1 MSHDPDKQTDDQPDL
16 HIQNLARPG
25 KEDEAATRSDGGLGL
40 RHVEH
45 DLRPMLF
52 PAHQLALDTEIFL
65 YWNSPAPADYLVIN
79 PANVGDRVHTL
90 RMAKESILPDWA
102 NVYCTVE
109 EPNTDRVES
118 NRYKLRVKLT
128 RPGERDPDPD
138 TEGHQGLVFFL
149 PEDVAG
155 GAVVNRDRARR
166 GIILDIQPYENMAEF
181 DTCTIVWG
189 SEVFKQVVRP
199 QDVGRGFSVIIPEEV
214 VLGAGSNPYTPVA
227 LQVVDAVGNY
237 PAPNMDPESDVNW
250 SAIQWVHV
258 DLGTK
263 PLEAPFLEQPGEV
276 VDLQRLGDS
285 PQKVELFL
293 DPDVFDTGDRV
304 RFNWDG
310 RDAQGASVPYHDEKT
325 VERTNS
331 FLAFDVPNERV
342 NALGGGVSIMSCDL
356 YKADTDEALV
366 SKKTRISVRG
376 AASPWQAP
384 RVMEATSGC
393 LDPNTPR
400 ATVVFTAPDGW
411 DAPVKVRLTWEGGAT
426 TYTQEDTLVVIAE
439 DRSFAFTVD
448 GEHLKRFDTQLT
460 EVYYERVDQASG
472 RESQRLQLQV
482 GEPLGPLPQAR
493 VIGSNVENQV
503 AVVLPFTETE
513 AGDTLTLQWIGSQSR
528 TTVSTLLD
536 AKTAGQELPIPV
548 SVAEFKEGEIVRV
561 YYSLLRS
568 GQHARYSK
576 LLVWEVGAPNN

>member
-1 MSHDPDKQTDDQPDL
+1 MSHALNKRTDDDQPEL
-16 HIQNLARPG
+16 YIQNVTPPI

-52 PAHQLALDTEIFL
+52 PARQLALDTEIFL

-79 PANVGDRVHTL
+79 PANVGDWVHTL

-109 EPNTDRVES
+109 EPDTDRVES

-155 GAVVNRDRARR
+155 GAVVNRDRARH
-166 GIILDIQPYENMAEF
+166 GIILDVQPYENMAEF

-199 QDVGRGFSVIIPEEV
+199 QDVGRGFSITVPEEV
-214 VLGAGSNPYTPVA
+214 VLDAGSNPYTPVA

-276 VDLQRLGDS
+276 VDLQRLGGS
-285 PQKVELFL
+285 PQKIELFL
-293 DPDVFDTGDRV
+293 DPDVFGKGDRV
-304 RFNWDG
+304 RLNWDG

-342 NALGGGVSIMSCDL
+342 NALGGGVSILSCDL

-384 RVMEATSGC
+384 RVMEATGGR

-460 EVYYERVDQASG
+460 EVYYERADQAPS

-482 GEPLGPLPQAR
+482 GEPVSVLPQAR
-493 VIGSNVENQV
+493 VEISNARHQV
-503 AVVLPFTETE
+503 TVIVPFTET
-513 AGDTLTLQWIGSQSR
+513 APGDTVTLQWIASQSR
-528 TTVSTLLD
+528 TTVPSTLNTD
-536 AKTAGQELPIPV
+536 TAGQALRIPI
-548 SVAEFKEGEIVRV
+548 SVDDLQMGEIVKM
-561 YYSLLRS
+561 YYSLDRN
-568 GQHARYSK
+568 GQLPRYSK
-576 LLVWEVGAPNN
+576 LQVWEMG